1 MAGNS
6 RGSDSDRMNAVLEV
20 MRQRVAM
27 AEETVINERENYK
40 RLRDD
45 YTVLMGKFQNLE
57 AEIIYSKV
65 EIEAKDNEI
74 SGLYQLVE
82 HLQKRLMDFNVPPS
96 P

>member
-1 MAGNS
+1 MAGNG
-6 RGSDSDRMNAVLEV
+6 RGSDRINAILEV
-20 MRQRVAM
+20 MHQWVAI
-27 AEETVINERENYK
+27 AEETVINECENAK
-40 RLRDD
+40 RLCDD

-74 SGLYQLVE
+74 NGLYQLVE
-82 HLQKRLMDFNVPPS
+82 HLQKRLMDFNIPPS